1 MKKYII
7 TVGLNDKDSRKQKH
21 LTSYY
26 YRHIYRMLD
35 YLAVDGATLTESKG
49 YYTHDDG
56 GRVKEKSINIELMFI
71 EESTVRMLAKL
82 LLKKF
87 NQESVILAEQEINS
101 NLYKG

>member
-7 TVGLNDKDSRKQKH
+7 TVGLNDKDSKKQKH
-21 LTSYY
+21 FTSYY
-26 YRHIYRMLD
+26 YKQIYKALE
-35 YLAVDGATLTESKG
+35 YLAIDGATLTESKG
-49 YYTHDDG
+49 YYVHDDG
-56 GRVKEKSINIELMFI
+56 GRVKEKSINIEFMFI

-87 NQESVILAEQEINS
+87 NQESVVLAEQEINS

>member
-7 TVGLNDKDSRKQKH
+7 TVGLNDKDSKKQKH
-21 LTSYY
+21 FTGWY
-26 YRHIYRMLD
+26 YRNIYKMLD
-35 YLAVDGATLTESKG
+35 YLAVDGATMTESKG

-87 NQESVILAEQEINS
+87 NQESIILAEQEINS
-101 NLYKG
+101 DLYKG